1 MASPNS
7 HHGGSGHSQ
16 PPMDPRSQLF
26 RHHNMSTT
34 SIGSSVLLDH
44 RDQQSMR
51 PRRQSTQLGSASAF
65 KQRSPLNSSFSG
77 GAGAGGGYAPGGS
90 SAVGNPTSAG
100 NNKGRTPR
108 AERGRFSWNQDG
120 NGDDDSDDNENT
132 PLMARSTRSL
142 GSNETGI
149 SPVFSGKPK
158 RSRPSTAE
166 SGSVGRRPALLLP
179 PPQQQQGYGSVN
191 FPPSVPGSPSLGP
204 HGPLLGMGVGS
215 QNEFANDHLGMPSR
229 LHDNDTI
236 ITMEDDGNDHL
247 YPDSHCQTPPHEMGP
262 GHRKTTAEADV
273 CFPVDDGLTDDEV
286 ATIHGEVRTR
296 PRRRVR
302 EWPDLAVLE
311 EWSREEKEERSEGIR
326 AKKTSEPVYVGG
338 RLRAPQRSGWHR
350 EVDDEPYRFTYFND
364 EIPATIHSHTISE
377 LLQPGQTF
385 RDLFRPEP
393 RVLDDSSDEEDDET
407 HAGYSEAEATYN
419 NGRAT
424 AASGSPTPGGHSSRS
439 PNHQAPNPPPQRVGP
454 RPTFWL
460 DVMNPTDAEMK
471 VFVKTFGIHPLTAED
486 ILMQE
491 TREKVELFRSY
502 YLVSYRT
509 FEQDSNS
516 EDYLEP
522 VNLYFVVFR
531 EGVISFHFS
540 LTPHPA
546 NVRRRIRQLKDYIT
560 VSADWISYALID
572 DITDAFAPLIQNL
585 EEEVDDIDDAI
596 LLMHLAEPGADRKSA
611 AGGGTQGAAEDETE
625 QKSDGDMLKRV
636 GDSRKKVMGLY
647 RLLQNKAD
655 VIKGFAKRCN
665 EQWEVAPRSEIGLYL
680 GDIQGLQILIHP
692 SQLLSLGLSDT
703 DDCVLCVLLINFK
716 KLRSHC
722 HHGWQPKSHGEDPLA
737 LALELPRPDQHQDER
752 APGADGGR
760 ARAADGAGHDRAAYE
775 YHHGPVGHERHGA
788 RTGD

>member
-1 MASPNS
+1 MGSPS
-7 HHGGSGHSQ
+7 SHGGGHGHSQ
-16 PPMDPRSQLF
+16 LPLDPRSQLF
-26 RHHNMSTT
+26 HHHNMSTT

-65 KQRSPLNSSFSG
+65 KQRSPLNSTFSG
-77 GAGAGGGYAPGGS
+77 GGAGGGGVGGGAPGGGGS
-90 SAVGNPTSAG
+90 SAAGNLLSAG
-100 NNKGRTPR
+100 KSRTPR
-108 AERGRFSWNQDG
+108 VERGRFLWNQDG
-120 NGDDDSDDNENT
+120 NGDDDSDNENT

-142 GSNETGI
+142 GSNETSI

-166 SGSVGRRPALLLP
+166 SGSVGRRPALVL
-179 PPQQQQGYGSVN
+179 PPQQLGYGSVN
-191 FPPSVPGSPSLGP
+191 FPPSMPGSPSLGP
-204 HGPLLGMGVGS
+204 RGPLLGMGIGS

-236 ITMEDDGNDHL
+236 ITMEDGGNDHL

-262 GHRKTTAEADV
+262 GHRKTTAEEDV

-296 PRRRVR
+296 PRRRTR
-302 EWPDLAVLE
+302 AWPDLAVLE
-311 EWSREEKEERSEGIR
+311 EWSRDEKEERSEGIR

-385 RDLFRPEP
+385 KELFRPEP
-393 RVLDDSSDEEDDET
+393 RVLDDSSDEEEDEI
-407 HAGYSEAEATYN
+407 HGGGYSEAETTTN
-419 NGRAT
+419 NSRAT
-424 AASGSPTPGGHSSRS
+424 VNGSPTPGGNSARS
-439 PNHQAPNPPPQRVGP
+439 PNHQQTTNSPQRVGP

-596 LLMHLAEPGADRKSA
+596 LLMHLAEAGADKKSSA
-611 AGGGTQGAAEDETE
+611 GTQGGSGGAEDETE

-680 GDIQGLQILIHP
+680 GDIQGLQIPIPIQSIHP
-692 SQLLSLGLSDT
+692 SFT
-703 DDCVLCVLLINFK
+703 VAPNP
-716 KLRSHC
+716 LRWIVC
-722 HHGWQPKSHGEDPLA
+722 
-737 LALELPRPDQHQDER
+737 
-752 APGADGGR
+752 
-760 ARAADGAGHDRAAYE
+760 
-775 YHHGPVGHERHGA
+775 
-788 RTGD
+788 